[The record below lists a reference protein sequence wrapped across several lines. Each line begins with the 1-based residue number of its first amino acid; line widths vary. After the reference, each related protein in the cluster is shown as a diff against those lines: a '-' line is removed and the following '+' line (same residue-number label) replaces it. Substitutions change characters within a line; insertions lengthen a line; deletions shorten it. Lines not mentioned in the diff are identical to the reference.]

1 MRIRVF
7 TLPRGINM
15 KLKNMS
21 RLLLSVALLFSSI
34 THSFAC
40 TVLAIKDVKGN
51 VYQGRTNEFA
61 GQQPDDIT
69 FWPAG
74 TKMESSTPDG
84 KQGKTF
90 NTKYGVFAITLKKL
104 VPTAKQDSIHEGV
117 NDQGLTI
124 TANAMINEIPL
135 AVSAPS
141 DKILAATDFGVWALG
156 SFQNVEQ
163 VKQAIQN
170 KEVDIWLPKIPSMAN
185 YMAPLH
191 FAMYDKVGGNI
202 VIEFA
207 GGKLAVYDNPAYV
220 MTNDPPLPWHLTN
233 MNNYAY
239 LTNIDKNT
247 GQFNNLKVAASD
259 SGGNMAGLPG
269 IETSVGRFV
278 KAAYYS
284 NFVQKAKT
292 PDQAV
297 KTLSHVMNNFDRPL
311 DVSADKPGT
320 ASKAEAFAANRLS
333 SESTYFT
340 VMNDLSRNHFYLRTI
355 NSINFA
361 QFDVRKI
368 SGAVKKTKVVTFAA
382 VNNLKSLDA
391 TELFLK

>member
-1 MRIRVF
+1 
-7 TLPRGINM
+7 M
-15 KLKNMS
+15 KSKYFCS
-21 RLLLSVALLFSSI
+21 VLLSAALLASSVGI
-34 THSFAC
+34 SFAC
-40 TVLAIKDVKGN
+40 TVLAIKDVNGN

-61 GQQPDDIT
+61 GQQPDSLT
-69 FWPAG
+69 YWPSG
-74 TKMESSTPDG
+74 TKMESITPDN

-90 NTKYGVFAITLKKL
+90 STKYGILAVTLIKL

-117 NDQGLTI
+117 NDQGMTI
-124 TANAMINEIPL
+124 TTNAMINDIQLP
-135 AVSAPS
+135 APGAS
-141 DKILAATDFGVWALG
+141 DKTLAATDFGVWALG
-156 SFQNVEQ
+156 NFQNVAQ
-163 VKQAIQN
+163 VKKAIEN
-170 KEVDIWLPKIPSMAN
+170 KEVEIWLPTIPSMAN
-185 YMAPLH
+185 FKAPLH
-191 FAMYDKVGGNI
+191 FALYDKVGGNI
-202 VIEFA
+202 VVEFA

-311 DVSADKPGT
+311 DISADKPGT
-320 ASKAEAFAANRLS
+320 ASKAEAFAANKLS

-361 QFDVRKI
+361 KFDVRKLN
-368 SGAVKKTKVVTFAA
+368 ALKQTKVITFAA
-382 VNNLKSLDA
+382 INSNANLDA

>member
-1 MRIRVF
+1 
-7 TLPRGINM
+7 M
-15 KLKNMS
+15 KLKNLS
-21 RLLLSVALLFSSI
+21 RALLSVVLLSSSI
-34 THSFAC
+34 VNSFAC
-40 TVLAIKDVKGN
+40 TVLAIKDANGN

-69 FWPAG
+69 YWPAG
-74 TKMESSTPDG
+74 TRMESLTPDG
-84 KQGKTF
+84 KQGKVF
-90 NTKYGVFAITLKKL
+90 NTKYGVLAVTLKKL
-104 VPTAKQDSIHEGV
+104 VPNAKQDSIHEGV
-117 NDQGLTI
+117 NDQGMTI
-124 TANAMINEIPL
+124 TTNAMINDLPP
-135 AVSAPS
+135 AVSVSP
-141 DKILAATDFGVWALG
+141 DKVLAATDLGVWALG
-156 SFQNVEQ
+156 NFQNVAQ

-170 KEVDIWLPKIPSMAN
+170 KEVEFWLPQIPSMAN
-185 YMAPLH
+185 FKAPLH
-191 FAMYDKVGGNI
+191 FALYDKVGGNI

-207 GGKLAVYDNPAYV
+207 GGKTAVYDNPAYV

-233 MNNYAY
+233 LNNYAY

-269 IETSVGRFV
+269 LETSVGRFV
-278 KAAYYS
+278 KAAFYS

-297 KTLSHVMNNFDRPL
+297 KTLSHVMNNFDRPI

-320 ASKAEAFAANRLS
+320 ASRAEAFAANKLS

-340 VMNDLSRNHFYLRTI
+340 VMNDLSRNYFYLRTI

-361 QFDVRKI
+361 KFEVRKL
-368 SGAVKKTKVVTFAA
+368 SALKQTKVVTFAA
-382 VNNLKSLDA
+382 VNANPNLDA

>member
-1 MRIRVF
+1 
-7 TLPRGINM
+7 M
-15 KLKNMS
+15 KIKNVYS
-21 RLLLSVALLFSSI
+21 VLLSAAILSTSI
-34 THSFAC
+34 TSSFAC
-40 TVLAIKDVKGN
+40 TVLAIKDVNGN

-69 FWPAG
+69 YWPAG
-74 TKMESSTPDG
+74 TKMESITPDG

-90 NTKYGVFAITLKKL
+90 NTKYGILAVTLFKM
-104 VPTAKQDSIHEGV
+104 VPNAKQDTVHEGV

-135 AVSAPS
+135 AVSASP
-141 DKILAATDFGVWALG
+141 DKILAASDFGVWALG
-156 SFQNVEQ
+156 SFQNVAQ

-185 YMAPLH
+185 YMTPLH
-191 FAMYDKVGGNI
+191 YAMYDKVGGNI

-239 LTNIDKNT
+239 LTNIDKNA

-278 KAAYYS
+278 KAAFYS

-292 PDQAV
+292 PDQAI
-297 KTLSHVMNNFDRPL
+297 KTLSHVINNFDRPL

-320 ASKAEAFAANRLS
+320 VSKAEAFSANKLS

-340 VMNDLSRNHFYLRTI
+340 TMNDLSRNHFYLRTI

-361 QFDVRKI
+361 KFDIRKM
-368 SGAVKKTKVVTFAA
+368 GALKQTKVVKFSA
-382 VNNLKSLDA
+382 VNSLSNMDA

>member
-1 MRIRVF
+1 
-7 TLPRGINM
+7 M
-15 KLKNMS
+15 KTKSLLK
-21 RLLLSVALLFSSI
+21 ALLATSIIASSI
-34 THSFAC
+34 ANSFAC
-40 TVLAIKDVKGN
+40 TVLAIKDVNGN

-61 GQQPDDIT
+61 GQQPDSVT
-69 FWPAG
+69 YWPAG
-74 TKMESSTPDG
+74 TKMESITPDG
-84 KQGKTF
+84 KQGKSF
-90 NTKYGVFAITLKKL
+90 STKYGILAVTLIKL
-104 VPTAKQDSIHEGV
+104 VPGAKQDTIHEGV
-117 NDQGLTI
+117 NDQGMTI
-124 TANAMINEIPL
+124 TTNAMINDVQLPTPSSTDKTL
-135 AVSAPS
+135 AV
-141 DKILAATDFGVWALG
+141 TDFGVWALG
-156 SFQNVEQ
+156 NFQNVAQ
-163 VKQAIQN
+163 VKKAVEN
-170 KEVDIWLPKIPSMAN
+170 KEIEMWLPTIPSMAN
-185 YMAPLH
+185 FKAPLH
-191 FAMYDKVGGNI
+191 FALYDKVGGNI
-202 VIEFA
+202 VVEFS

-311 DVSADKPGT
+311 DISADKPGT
-320 ASKAEAFAANRLS
+320 ASKAEAFAANKLS

-340 VMNDLSRNHFYLRTI
+340 VMNDLSRNYFYLRTI

-361 QFDVRKI
+361 RFDVRKLNTL
-368 SGAVKKTKVVTFAA
+368 KQTKVVTFAA
-382 VNNLKSLDA
+382 INSNANLDA

>member
-1 MRIRVF
+1 
-7 TLPRGINM
+7 M
-15 KLKNMS
+15 KKTNKLQFFLAS
-21 RLLLSVALLFSSI
+21 FFVFSSI
-34 THSFAC
+34 ANSYAC
-40 TVLAIKDVKGN
+40 TVLAIKDIKGN

-61 GQQPDDIT
+61 GQQPDNIT

-74 TKMESSTPDG
+74 TRMESVTPEG

-90 NTKYGVFAITLKKL
+90 NTKHGILAITLKGL
-104 VPTAKQDSIHEGV
+104 TANAKQESIHEGV
-117 NDQGLTI
+117 NDQGMTF
-124 TANAMINEIPL
+124 TTNALINNEPL
-135 AVSAPS
+135 SIGVPADRVISAL
-141 DKILAATDFGVWALG
+141 DLGVWALG
-156 SFQNVEQ
+156 NYQNVAQ

-170 KEVDIWLPKIPSMAN
+170 KEVEIWLPQIPSMAN
-185 YMAPLH
+185 FKAPLH
-191 FAMYDKVGGNI
+191 FAMYDKLGGNI

-207 GGKLAVYDNPAYV
+207 GGKTTVYDNPAYV

-233 MNNYAY
+233 LNNYAF

-247 GQFNNLKVAASD
+247 GQFNNLKVAATD
-259 SGGNMAGLPG
+259 SGGNMANLPG
-269 IETSVGRFV
+269 AENSVGRFV

-297 KTLSHVMNNFDRPL
+297 KTLSHVMNNFDRPI

-320 ASKAEAFAANRLS
+320 ASKAESFAANRLS

-368 SGAVKKTKVVTFAA
+368 SGSVKKTKVVTFAA

>member
-1 MRIRVF
+1 
-7 TLPRGINM
+7 M
-15 KLKNMS
+15 KTKSLLKA
-21 RLLLSVALLFSSI
+21 LLATSIIASSVAN
-34 THSFAC
+34 SFAC
-40 TVLAIKDVKGN
+40 TVLAIKDVNGN

-61 GQQPDDIT
+61 GQQPDSVT
-69 FWPAG
+69 YWPAG
-74 TKMESSTPDG
+74 TKMESITPDG
-84 KQGKTF
+84 KQGKSF
-90 NTKYGVFAITLKKL
+90 STKYGILAVTLIKL
-104 VPTAKQDSIHEGV
+104 VPGAKQDTIHEGV
-117 NDQGLTI
+117 NDQGMTI
-124 TANAMINEIPL
+124 TTNAMINDIQLP
-135 AVSAPS
+135 APAAP
-141 DKILAATDFGVWALG
+141 DKTVAATDFGVWALG
-156 SFQNVEQ
+156 NFQNVAQ
-163 VKQAIQN
+163 VKKAIEN
-170 KEVDIWLPKIPSMAN
+170 KEVEIWLPTIPSMAN
-185 YMAPLH
+185 FKAPLH
-191 FAMYDKVGGNI
+191 FALYDKVGGNI
-202 VIEFA
+202 VVEFA

-311 DVSADKPGT
+311 DISADKPGT
-320 ASKAEAFAANRLS
+320 ASKAEAFAANKLS

-340 VMNDLSRNHFYLRTI
+340 VMNDLSRNYFYLRTI

-361 QFDVRKI
+361 RFDVRKLN
-368 SGAVKKTKVVTFAA
+368 ALKQTKVVTFSEINSNA
-382 VNNLKSLDA
+382 NLDA

>member
-1 MRIRVF
+1 
-7 TLPRGINM
+7 M
-15 KLKNMS
+15 KPKYFCS
-21 RLLLSVALLFSSI
+21 VLLSAALLASSVGS
-34 THSFAC
+34 SFAC
-40 TVLAIKDVKGN
+40 TVLAIKDVNGN

-61 GQQPDDIT
+61 GQQPDSLT
-69 FWPAG
+69 YWPSG
-74 TKMESSTPDG
+74 TKMESITPDN

-90 NTKYGVFAITLKKL
+90 NTKYGILAVTLIKL

-117 NDQGLTI
+117 NDQGMTI
-124 TANAMINEIPL
+124 TTNAMINDIQLP
-135 AVSAPS
+135 APGAS
-141 DKILAATDFGVWALG
+141 DKTLAATDFGVWALG
-156 SFQNVEQ
+156 NYQNVAQ
-163 VKQAIQN
+163 VKKAIEN
-170 KEVDIWLPKIPSMAN
+170 KEVEIWLPTIPSMAN
-185 YMAPLH
+185 FKAPLH
-191 FAMYDKVGGNI
+191 FALYDKVGGNI
-202 VIEFA
+202 VVEFA
-207 GGKLAVYDNPAYV
+207 GGKMAVYDNPAYV

-311 DVSADKPGT
+311 DISADKPGT
-320 ASKAEAFAANRLS
+320 ASKAEAFAANKLS

-340 VMNDLSRNHFYLRTI
+340 SMNDLSRNHFYLRTI

-361 QFDVRKI
+361 KFDVRKLN
-368 SGAVKKTKVVTFAA
+368 ALKQTKVITFAA
-382 VNNLKSLDA
+382 INSNANLDA

>member
-1 MRIRVF
+1 
-7 TLPRGINM
+7 M
-15 KLKNMS
+15 KLKNLS
-21 RLLLSVALLFSSI
+21 RALLSVVLLSSSI
-34 THSFAC
+34 VNSFAC
-40 TVLAIKDVKGN
+40 TVLAIKDANGN

-69 FWPAG
+69 YWPAG
-74 TKMESSTPDG
+74 TRMESLTPDG
-84 KQGKTF
+84 KQGKVF
-90 NTKYGVFAITLKKL
+90 NTKYGVLAVTLKKL
-104 VPTAKQDSIHEGV
+104 VPNAKQDSIHEGV
-117 NDQGLTI
+117 NDQGMTI
-124 TANAMINEIPL
+124 TTNAMINDLPL
-135 AVSAPS
+135 AVSVSP
-141 DKILAATDFGVWALG
+141 DKVLAATDLGVWALG
-156 SFQNVEQ
+156 NFQNVAQ

-170 KEVDIWLPKIPSMAN
+170 KEVEFWLPQIPSMAN
-185 YMAPLH
+185 FKAPLH
-191 FAMYDKVGGNI
+191 FALYDKVGGNI

-207 GGKLAVYDNPAYV
+207 GGKTAVYDNPAYV

-233 MNNYAY
+233 LNNYAY

-269 IETSVGRFV
+269 LETSVGRFV
-278 KAAYYS
+278 KAAFYS

-297 KTLSHVMNNFDRPL
+297 KTLSHVMNNFDRPI

-320 ASKAEAFAANRLS
+320 ASRAEAFAANKLS

-340 VMNDLSRNHFYLRTI
+340 VMNDLSRNYFYLRTI

-361 QFDVRKI
+361 KFEVRKL
-368 SGAVKKTKVVTFAA
+368 SALKQTKVVTFAA
-382 VNNLKSLDA
+382 VNANPNLDA

>member
-1 MRIRVF
+1 MKTKSLLK
-7 TLPRGINM
+7 TLLATSII
-15 KLKNMS
+15 
-21 RLLLSVALLFSSI
+21 ASSI
-34 THSFAC
+34 ANSFAC
-40 TVLAIKDVKGN
+40 TVLAIKDVNGN

-61 GQQPDDIT
+61 GQQPDSVT
-69 FWPAG
+69 YWPAG
-74 TKMESSTPDG
+74 TKMESITPDG
-84 KQGKTF
+84 KQGKSF
-90 NTKYGVFAITLKKL
+90 STKYGILAVTLIKL
-104 VPTAKQDSIHEGV
+104 VPGAKQDTIHEGV
-117 NDQGLTI
+117 NDQGMTI
-124 TANAMINEIPL
+124 TTNAMINDIQLP
-135 AVSAPS
+135 APAAP
-141 DKILAATDFGVWALG
+141 DKTVAATDFGVWALG
-156 SFQNVEQ
+156 NFQNVAQ
-163 VKQAIQN
+163 VKKAVEN
-170 KEVDIWLPKIPSMAN
+170 KEIEMWLPTIPSMAN
-185 YMAPLH
+185 FKAPLH
-191 FAMYDKVGGNI
+191 FALYDKVGGNI
-202 VIEFA
+202 VVEFS

-311 DVSADKPGT
+311 DISADKPGT
-320 ASKAEAFAANRLS
+320 ASKAEAFAANKLS

-340 VMNDLSRNHFYLRTI
+340 VMNDLSRNYFYLRTI

-361 QFDVRKI
+361 RFDVRKLNTL
-368 SGAVKKTKVVTFAA
+368 KQTKVVTFAA
-382 VNNLKSLDA
+382 INSNANLDA

>member
-1 MRIRVF
+1 
-7 TLPRGINM
+7 M
-15 KLKNMS
+15 KLKYMS
-21 RLLLSVALLFSSI
+21 SALLSLAILSSSI

-40 TVLAIKDVKGN
+40 TVLAIKDVNGN

-69 FWPAG
+69 YWPAG
-74 TKMESSTPDG
+74 TRMESITPDG
-84 KQGKTF
+84 KQGKSF

-104 VPTAKQDSIHEGV
+104 VPKAKQNTIHEGV
-117 NDQGLTI
+117 NDQGMTI
-124 TANAMINEIPL
+124 TTNAMINDIQLPAPAIP
-135 AVSAPS
+135 
-141 DKILAATDFGVWALG
+141 DKTLAATDFGVWALG
-156 SFQNVEQ
+156 NFQNVAQ
-163 VKQAIQN
+163 VKKAIES
-170 KEVDIWLPKIPSMAN
+170 KEVEIWLPTVPSMAN
-185 YMAPLH
+185 FKAPLH
-191 FAMYDKVGGNI
+191 YALYDKVGGNI
-202 VIEFA
+202 VVEFA

-233 MNNYAY
+233 LNNYAY

-247 GQFNNLKVAASD
+247 GQFNNLKVAATD

-269 IETSVGRFV
+269 AETSVGRFV

-297 KTLSHVMNNFDRPL
+297 KTLSHVMNNFDRPI
-311 DVSADKPGT
+311 DISADKPGT

-333 SESTYFT
+333 SEATYFT

-361 QFDVRKI
+361 KFDVQKI
-368 SGAVKKTKVVTFAA
+368 SKAVKKTTVITFSA
-382 VNNLKSLDA
+382 VNNFNSLDA

>member
-1 MRIRVF
+1 
-7 TLPRGINM
+7 M
-15 KLKNMS
+15 KTRSLFK
-21 RLLLSVALLFSSI
+21 ALLATCLISSSVVN
-34 THSFAC
+34 SFAC
-40 TVLAIKDVKGN
+40 TVLAIKDASGN

-69 FWPAG
+69 YWPAG
-74 TKMESSTPDG
+74 TRMESITPDG

-90 NTKYGVFAITLKKL
+90 STKYGILAVTLIKL
-104 VPTAKQDSIHEGV
+104 VPGAKQDTIHEGV
-117 NDQGLTI
+117 NDQGMTI
-124 TANAMINEIPL
+124 TTNAMINEIPL
-135 AVSAPS
+135 QVSASP
-141 DKILAATDFGVWALG
+141 DKVLAVTDFGTWALG
-156 SFQNVEQ
+156 SFQNVAQ
-163 VKQAIQN
+163 VKRAIEN
-170 KEVDIWLPKIPSMAN
+170 KEVDMWLPKIPSMAN
-185 YMAPLH
+185 FNAPLH

-202 VIEFA
+202 VIEFS
-207 GGKLAVYDNPAYV
+207 GGKLAVYDNPTYV

-239 LTNIDKNT
+239 LTNIDKNS

-269 IETSVGRFV
+269 LETSVGRFV
-278 KAAYYS
+278 KAAFYS

-297 KTLSHVMNNFDRPL
+297 KTLSHVMNNFDRPI
-311 DVSADKPGT
+311 DISADKPGT
-320 ASKAEAFAANRLS
+320 ASRAEAFAANKLS

-361 QFDVRKI
+361 KFDVRKL
-368 SGAVKKTKVVTFAA
+368 SALKQTKVITFAA
-382 VNNLKSLDA
+382 VNSYPNIDA

>member
-1 MRIRVF
+1 
-7 TLPRGINM
+7 M
-15 KLKNMS
+15 KSKYFCS
-21 RLLLSVALLFSSI
+21 VLLSAALLVSSVGS
-34 THSFAC
+34 SFAC
-40 TVLAIKDVKGN
+40 TVLAIKDVNGN

-61 GQQPDDIT
+61 GQQPDSLT
-69 FWPAG
+69 YWPSG
-74 TKMESSTPDG
+74 TKMESITPDN

-90 NTKYGVFAITLKKL
+90 STKYGILAVTLIKL

-117 NDQGLTI
+117 NDQGMTI
-124 TANAMINEIPL
+124 TTNAMINDIQLP
-135 AVSAPS
+135 APGAS
-141 DKILAATDFGVWALG
+141 DKTLAATDFGVWALG
-156 SFQNVEQ
+156 NFQNVAQ
-163 VKQAIQN
+163 VKKAIEN
-170 KEVDIWLPKIPSMAN
+170 KEVEIWLPTIPSMAN
-185 YMAPLH
+185 FKAPLH
-191 FAMYDKVGGNI
+191 FALYDKVGGNI
-202 VIEFA
+202 VVEFA

-269 IETSVGRFV
+269 TETSVGRFV

-320 ASKAEAFAANRLS
+320 ASKAEAFAANKLS

-340 VMNDLSRNHFYLRTI
+340 VMNDLSRNYFYLRTI

-361 QFDVRKI
+361 KFEVQKL
-368 SGAVKKTKVVTFAA
+368 SALKQTKVITFAA
-382 VNNLKSLDA
+382 VNANQNLDA
-391 TELFLK
+391 TQLFLK

>member
-1 MRIRVF
+1 MQTKTISKTF
-7 TLPRGINM
+7 LACC
-15 KLKNMS
+15 L
-21 RLLLSVALLFSSI
+21 VASSI
-34 THSFAC
+34 ANSFAC
-40 TVLAIKDVKGN
+40 TVLAIKDVNGN

-61 GQQPDDIT
+61 GQQPDSLT
-69 FWPAG
+69 YWPSG
-74 TKMESSTPDG
+74 TRMESITPDG
-84 KQGKTF
+84 KQGKSF
-90 NTKYGVFAITLKKL
+90 STKYGILAVTLIKL

-117 NDQGLTI
+117 NDQGMTI
-124 TANAMINEIPL
+124 TTNAMINDIQLP
-135 AVSAPS
+135 APAAP
-141 DKILAATDFGVWALG
+141 DRTLAATDFGVWALG
-156 SFQNVEQ
+156 NFQNVAQ
-163 VKQAIQN
+163 VKKAIEN
-170 KEVDIWLPKIPSMAN
+170 KEVEIWLPTIPSMAN
-185 YMAPLH
+185 FKAPLH
-191 FAMYDKVGGNI
+191 FALYDKVGGNI
-202 VIEFA
+202 VVEFA

-320 ASKAEAFAANRLS
+320 ASKAEAFAANKLS

-340 VMNDLSRNHFYLRTI
+340 VMNDLSRNYFYLRTI

-361 QFDVRKI
+361 RFDVRKLN
-368 SGAVKKTKVVTFAA
+368 SLKQTKVITFAA
-382 VNNLKSLDA
+382 INSNANLDA